1 MRPPFHFPK
10 DAFLLEL
17 ALEDLERFFDVV
29 PKNLDFHDRQP
40 LSDPASAGFFYT
52 APHETGI
59 SPLHQYDSGGCNA
72 VPSIDESPPIVNSPG
87 AGEPSGSGSTQL
99 FRCFHGGLC
108 YYIRVGFR
116 GFSPNSG
123 AERFSIDF
131 CPERNLAVAV
141 LRQAW
146 HEAVLDLFGIKE
158 TTRDDYSLLK
168 EKAIDWIRS
177 DDGGFVYWCQLAV
190 MNHSEVRQRLGEVL
204 RSQHHISRDGTVK
217 A

>member
-1 MRPPFHFPK
+1 M
-10 DAFLLEL
+10 
-17 ALEDLERFFDVV
+17 
-29 PKNLDFHDRQP
+29 
-40 LSDPASAGFFYT
+40 
-52 APHETGI
+52 
-59 SPLHQYDSGGCNA
+59 
-72 VPSIDESPPIVNSPG
+72 
-87 AGEPSGSGSTQL
+87 
-99 FRCFHGGLC
+99 C
-108 YYIRVGFR
+108 YYIFVGYR

-177 DDGGFVYWCQLAV
+177 DDGGFVYWCQLAD

-204 RSQHHISRDGTVK
+204 RSQHHISRNDTVK